1 MGGLTEDPP
10 GVAGLPQG
18 KAEQEENQLQGLAAV
33 LQAPP
38 LRNFVKDGPKTGLL
52 WSPGKSKRKS
62 SLEGNTYIVSFQLF
76 QQLHLHISDAI
87 LYLPWPKCCQS
98 LA

>member
-10 GVAGLPQG
+10 GAAGLPQG
-18 KAEQEENQLQGLAAV
+18 KTELQGLAAV

-38 LRNFVKDGPKTGLL
+38 LRNFVKDGPKTGPL
-52 WSPGKSKRKS
+52 WSPGKSKHKS
-62 SLEGNTYIVSFQLF
+62 SLEGGTYIISFQLF
-76 QQLHLHISDAI
+76 QQLHLQISDAI